1 MKAKPLARWVSR
13 SRARNTLVTR
23 PNRSNRSRISCSSAN
38 SLTCRDE
45 RRYVRIDPETS
56 TQGATT
62 YVCNSESSQIVLL
75 ETTTHLLASGTTSLS
90 AHVRRNVAGRT
101 STQTTSSA
109 GLVRVHI
116 RTTGGLLD
124 GSHGVLEGT
133 AGCEMLAAA
142 NTTLDLLVL
151 ELVLHGALLGVLL
164 GIGGL
169 SLPVRAGTEDHV
181 LTDGGGVEGGARR
194 VALLEAELGPRP
206 ALGDLWVDVLS
217 DDGGLDPA
225 SDLHFLV
232 VIVETVG
239 DDRLGAVFVLG
250 NLGCGQR

>member
-1 MKAKPLARWVSR
+1 
-13 SRARNTLVTR
+13 
-23 PNRSNRSRISCSSAN
+23 
-38 SLTCRDE
+38 
-45 RRYVRIDPETS
+45 
-56 TQGATT
+56 
-62 YVCNSESSQIVLL
+62 
-75 ETTTHLLASGTTSLS
+75 
-90 AHVRRNVAGRT
+90 
-101 STQTTSSA
+101 
-109 GLVRVHI
+109 
-116 RTTGGLLD
+116 
-124 GSHGVLEGT
+124 
-133 AGCEMLAAA
+133 MLAAA

-250 NLGCGQR
+250 NLGCGQRCWIIVLIIIGPVGVAVRLKEGKKLVTDSRKFCVRKYSLPESRHGVWLCDAATAQFWDFFKGESVVDFIRGDFAVARSVAGEGESREWCLPLRGGLTRRRASSGLAPHPV

>member
-13 SRARNTLVTR
+13 SRARKTLVTR
-23 PNRSNRSRISCSSAN
+23 PNRSKRSRNSCSSAN

-45 RRYVRIDPETS
+45 REYVSIEPQTTTAS
-56 TQGATT
+56 TTT

-75 ETTTHLLASGTTSLS
+75 EATTHLLAGSTTSLS
-90 AHVRRNVAGRT
+90 TQVRRNVAGGA
-101 STQTTSSA
+101 STQTTSSTD
-109 GLVRVHI
+109 LVRAQI
-116 RTTGGLLD
+116 CSTSRLLD

-133 AGCEMLAAA
+133 AGCEMLATA

-151 ELVLHGALLGVLL
+151 ELVLHAALFRVLL
-164 GIGGL
+164 GFGGL
-169 SLPVRAGTEDHV
+169 SLPVRAGAEDHV

-206 ALGDLWVDVLS
+206 ALGHLWVDVLA
-217 DDGGLDPA
+217 DYGGLDPA

-232 VIVETVG
+232 VIIEAVG

-250 NLGCGQR
+250 DLGWWQR

>member
-1 MKAKPLARWVSR
+1 M
-13 SRARNTLVTR
+13 
-23 PNRSNRSRISCSSAN
+23 
-38 SLTCRDE
+38 
-45 RRYVRIDPETS
+45 
-56 TQGATT
+56 
-62 YVCNSESSQIVLL
+62 
-75 ETTTHLLASGTTSLS
+75 
-90 AHVRRNVAGRT
+90 RRNVAGGA

-109 GLVRVHI
+109 SIVHTHI

-164 GIGGL
+164 GLGSL

-181 LTDGGGVEGGARR
+181 LTNGGGVEGGAGR
-194 VALLEAELGPRP
+194 VALLEAELGPGP
-206 ALGDLWVDVLS
+206 ALCHLWVDVLS
-217 DDGGLDPA
+217 DNGSLNPA

-232 VIVETVG
+232 VIVETIG
-239 DDRLGAVFVLG
+239 DDRLGAVFVFG
-250 NLGCGQR
+250 DLGCGQR